1 MLSRCG
7 GAGFVAPSLGML
19 IYWSCKLR
27 SLAPAR
33 LAIIRRIGLTQNFFM
48 R

>member
-1 MLSRCG
+1 MLSRWG

-19 IYWSCKLR
+19 IYLPCKLR
-27 SLAPAR
+27 SLAPVR
-33 LAIIRRIGLTQNFFM
+33 LAIIRRIDLTQNFLM